1 MLEYLNVK
9 LDGMGVGESS
19 LNIWMKNGRLRY
31 AYDTA
36 LSEEGPAMILNVS
49 GDRAASFLKNLENL
63 QLYRWKGRYFD
74 EKKITLSEKREF
86 SSRWYIL
93 YKEVGQEAR
102 EFQGENAYPE
112 GFSSLMG
119 MISDLTAEVDSRKRN
134 SLSTFTLEVRD
145 RRERLLWNPL
155 SREEDSVEV
164 EYQEFLYLS
173 RRQKKLIYQQFI
185 NRTSTAKHEYN
196 VPDIA
201 DYLLGNIERYFS
213 SFQTEEQ
220 KGKEEEAAE
229 VTIGLHYLDGHTRI
243 LKRSYDRYGLPDDW
257 EDLLE
262 DFHKTLAYHGVFGAI
277 FDAGLY
283 HHGVKKGEYIY
294 LSCIFEPNGKSYYYR
309 SKEDNLSIGDFVL
322 VPSAMQ
328 ENAETVVMISDIL
341 YCREENVPFPLEK
354 TKFILRKIDEG
365 EFYSFSAGDNPDQ
378 EA

>member
-63 QLYRWKGRYFD
+63 QLYRWKERYFD

-220 KGKEEEAAE
+220 NGKEEEAAE

-277 FDAGLY
+277 FD
-283 HHGVKKGEYIY
+283 VKKGEYIY

>member
-63 QLYRWKGRYFD
+63 ELYRWKERYFD

-119 MISDLTAEVDSRKRN
+119 MISDLTAELDSRKRN

-173 RRQKKLIYQQFI
+173 RKQKKLIYQQFI

-201 DYLLGNIERYFS
+201 DYLLGNIERR
-213 SFQTEEQ
+213 E
-220 KGKEEEAAE
+220 
-229 VTIGLHYLDGHTRI
+229 R
-243 LKRSYDRYGLPDDW
+243 KRRLP
-257 EDLLE
+257 
-262 DFHKTLAYHGVFGAI
+262 
-277 FDAGLY
+277 
-283 HHGVKKGEYIY
+283 
-294 LSCIFEPNGKSYYYR
+294 R
-309 SKEDNLSIGDFVL
+309 
-322 VPSAMQ
+322 
-328 ENAETVVMISDIL
+328 
-341 YCREENVPFPLEK
+341 
-354 TKFILRKIDEG
+354 
-365 EFYSFSAGDNPDQ
+365 
-378 EA
+378 